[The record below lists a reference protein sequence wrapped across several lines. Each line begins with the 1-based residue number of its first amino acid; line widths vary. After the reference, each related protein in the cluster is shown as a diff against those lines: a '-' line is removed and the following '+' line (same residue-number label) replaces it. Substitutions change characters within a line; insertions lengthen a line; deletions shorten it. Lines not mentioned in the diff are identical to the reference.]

1 MKIKEAFRFTYC
13 ASLTIQLPR
22 NFIILGMTSILKIT
36 IGFLISIF
44 LLLPKYVFGQESYK
58 PNILIILAD
67 DLGYGDLGVYNPN
80 SLVPTPNLDQLA
92 SEGIRLTDAYCP
104 VAVCSPTRY
113 ALMTGRYPFRSWKP
127 NSVMANY
134 EPSLIEA
141 ELITVPEMLQEAGY
155 TTAGFGKWHLGTTF
169 PTTDGN
175 KPNGYGK
182 FRADDNGA
190 NLALNQP
197 VSDGPLDH
205 GFDDWL
211 GFSCASECWIL
222 ENKKVMG
229 YLKHDYYTVE
239 AASGTEQLQSFTMQE
254 YLPFITER
262 TIDYL
267 ERQDKNSEPF
277 FLYYA
282 PYVPHIPLA
291 VNEPFIGSTQAGLYG
306 DYVHELDFY
315 VGKLLKT
322 LDRLELTNNTI
333 VLFASDN
340 GSHFTIASNEIAMET
355 ARNQPFA
362 VDTTS
367 LSGPVHYPNAPLRGT
382 KRDVWEG
389 GVRTPLIARWPDH
402 FPEGTASGEL
412 FSLNDV
418 LATLAALVDYELPTS
433 SAQDSYNLLPV
444 LQGQRQNIRES
455 VVVKAS
461 KNLYGLRQGKWKYI
475 QVEKNQPPQLYD
487 LSVDVAETNNVYAS
501 HPEVVKELEQQLKQ
515 LLNSDRT
522 APRL

>member
-1 MKIKEAFRFTYC
+1 MTFILRFT
-13 ASLTIQLPR
+13 TK
-22 NFIILGMTSILKIT
+22 ILLSFNL
-36 IGFLISIF
+36 
-44 LLLPKYVFGQESYK
+44 LLLPKYVSGQKTNK

-67 DLGYGDLGVYNPN
+67 DLGYGDIGAYNPN
-80 SLVPTPNLDQLA
+80 SLVPTPNLDRLA

-134 EPSLIEA
+134 EPSLIDD
-141 ELITVPEMLQEAGY
+141 ELMTLPEMLQEAGY

-175 KPNGYGK
+175 KPVGYGE
-182 FRADDNGA
+182 FRADNNGA

-197 VSDGPLDH
+197 VSDGPMDH
-205 GFDDWL
+205 GFNDWL

-222 ENKKVMG
+222 ENKQVMG

-239 AASGTEQLQSFTMQE
+239 AATGTESLQPFTMQE
-254 YLPFITER
+254 YLPFITEQ

-267 ERQDKNSEPF
+267 EGKEEDSEPF

-306 DYVHELDFY
+306 DFVHELDFY
-315 VGKLLKT
+315 VGQLLKT
-322 LDRLELTNNTI
+322 LDSLGLSNNTI

-340 GSHFTIASNEIAMET
+340 GSHFNVASNEIAMET
-355 ARNQPFA
+355 ARNSAFT
-362 VDTTS
+362 VDTAS
-367 LSGPVHYPNAPLRGT
+367 LSGPLHYPNAPLRGT
-382 KRDVWEG
+382 KRTVWEG
-389 GVRTPLIARWPDH
+389 GVRTPLIARWPEH
-402 FPEGTASGEL
+402 FPKGTVSSEL
-412 FSLNDV
+412 FALNDM
-418 LATLAALVDYELPTS
+418 LATLAALVDYELPNN

-444 LQGQRQNIRES
+444 LQGKSENIRES

-461 KNLYGLRQGKWKYI
+461 KKLYGLRKGQWKYI
-475 QVEKNQPPQLYD
+475 QGEKNQSPQLYD
-487 LSVDVAETNNVYAS
+487 LSVDVAEKNNLYTA
-501 HPEVVKELEQQLKQ
+501 HPEVAKELEQELDE
-515 LLNSDRT
+515 LLDSERT
-522 APRL
+522 APSL